1 MSKWIVALF
10 LLFPL
15 LAVGPASGQQMPESQ
30 SGPSEQRRMPMGG
43 ERVMGTVASVG
54 VDRITVK
61 TADGKEQTVLVG
73 DQTRYRQG
81 RDEIQLEDLKP
92 GDHVFVMGRAGSD
105 NEITGLTVRRLTE
118 EEMQRFAVGGDRA
131 FGEITAIGNN
141 QLTLRNR
148 RQGERVVKIN
158 EQTTFMKEGKPS
170 TLADLKVGDRVM
182 AVGKETNG
190 EFTATRVMSGM
201 MGRGQWR
208 GRGQQP
214 QGGPGPEEGPA
225 PQ

>member
-1 MSKWIVALF
+1 MSKWVVAL
-10 LLFPL
+10 LLLLPL
-15 LAVGPASGQQMPESQ
+15 LGVSPASAQQPPESR
-30 SGPSEQRRMPMGG
+30 PSPGEQRRMPMGG
-43 ERVMGTVASVG
+43 ERVMGTVSSVG

-61 TADGKEQTVLVG
+61 SADGKEQTILVS

-81 RDEIQLEDLKP
+81 REEIQLEDLKP
-92 GDHVFVMGRAGSD
+92 GDHVFLFGRSGSD
-105 NEITGLTVRRLTE
+105 NAITALMVRRVTE
-118 EEMQRFAVGGDRA
+118 EEMQRFGAGGDRA

-148 RQGERVVKIN
+148 RASERVVKIN
-158 EQTTFMKEGKPS
+158 EQTTFMKEGKAS

-190 EFTATRVMSGM
+190 EFVATRVMSGM
-201 MGRGQWR
+201 MGRGRWR
-208 GRGQQP
+208 PGSPGP
-214 QGGPGPEEGPA
+214 QGGPGPEGGPG

>member
-1 MSKWIVALF
+1 MSKWVVALF
-10 LLFPL
+10 VLVPL
-15 LAVGPASGQQMPESQ
+15 LAVSPASAQQMPQ
-30 SGPSEQRRMPMGG
+30 PPSGPPAQRRMPMNGQ
-43 ERVMGTVASVG
+43 RVMGTVASVG

-61 TADGKEQTVLVG
+61 AADGKEQTILVS

-81 RDEIQLEDLKP
+81 REQIQLEDLKP

-105 NEITGLTVRRLTE
+105 NQITALMVRRVTE
-118 EEMQRFAVGGDRA
+118 QEMQRFAAGGERA

-182 AVGKETNG
+182 ALGKETNG
-190 EFTATRVMSGM
+190 EFVATRVMSGM
-201 MGRGQWR
+201 MAR
-208 GRGQQP
+208 GRWRPGGP
-214 QGGPGPEEGPA
+214 RPEGAPGPGEGPGP
-225 PQ
+225 Q